1 MQRFTALVLC
11 LLFLTSTKLLAQ
23 NQNDTIYQPAEMME
37 DFNYLHTHLQLNHP
51 GFYRYTNKP
60 TWDSIYAVT
69 LNALQTPLQDIKYRL
84 VLRHYLTYLK
94 CGHTQI
100 IPSLNSIKNYEK
112 RKHKSV
118 PFKVIIANNKLIV
131 SENLSN
137 DSTLE
142 KGTEIKSIN
151 QNNASTIIE
160 KIHSIQSADAG
171 LVSMKNYY
179 GASQFASYY
188 NAFYGEDSIYTLSC
202 IKPNGDTITLAVKEK
217 PKTKTKKI
225 ALKLKPSKT
234 LFNQPFAG
242 FRICEGD
249 SQTAILKIKGFQIEN
264 ARKLYT
270 RAFEKIENE
279 EIKYLIIDLRG
290 NGGGNIMDAAE
301 LISYVS
307 KDTFSYDFMRGKQG
321 LTYKKHATQKLIYY
335 FSRTMLDL
343 FGNRTEANNQYNYHF
358 EYNKKAIKKDNHF
371 NGAIFC
377 LVDNGSFSAASFVAA
392 YLKHKCGAIL
402 IGQETAGTESGCYA
416 INTPFLELPIT
427 KNFIRIPHY
436 QFKHQ
441 LPIYDAERGVLPQI
455 ETPINSQTINSKNDE
470 EMDLIWK
477 LIFENK

>member
-1 MQRFTALVLC
+1 MQYIKTLVLGVFS
-11 LLFLTSTKLLAQ
+11 LISANLLAQ
-23 NQNDTIYQPAEMME
+23 NQNDSIYQPSEMIE
-37 DFNYLHTHLQLNHP
+37 DFKYLHTQLQLNHP

-60 TWDSIYAVT
+60 TWDSIYAIT
-69 LNALQTPLQDIKYRL
+69 LNALQMPLQDIKYRL
-84 VLRHYLTYLK
+84 VLRQYLTYIK

-100 IPSLNSIKNYEK
+100 NPSLNSIKNFEK

-118 PFKVIIANNKLIV
+118 PFKVIIANNKLLV

-142 KGTEIKSIN
+142 KGTEIKAIN
-151 QNNASTIIE
+151 FNEATDIINNIYKIQN
-160 KIHSIQSADAG
+160 ADAG
-171 LVSMKNYY
+171 LTSMKNYY
-179 GASQFASYY
+179 GASQFATYY
-188 NAFYGEDSIYTLSC
+188 NAIYGEDSVFTINC
-202 IKPNGDTITLAVKEK
+202 IKLNGDTQTLVVKEK

-225 ALKLKPSKT
+225 ALKIKPSKT
-234 LFNQPFAG
+234 LFNQPFAE
-242 FRICEGD
+242 FRICNAD

-264 ARKLYT
+264 ARKLYA

-307 KDTFSYDFMRGKQG
+307 KDTFSYDFVRGKQG
-321 LTYKKHATQKLIYY
+321 LTYKKHASQKFIYY
-335 FSRTMLDL
+335 FSRAMLDL
-343 FGNRTEANNQYNYHF
+343 FGNRTEVNNQYNYHF
-358 EYNKKAIKKDNHF
+358 DYNKKAIKKENHF

-377 LVDNGSFSAASFVAA
+377 LIDNGSFSAASFVAA

-416 INTPFLELPIT
+416 INTPFLKLPIT

-441 LPIYDAERGVLPQI
+441 LPIFESARGVLPQI